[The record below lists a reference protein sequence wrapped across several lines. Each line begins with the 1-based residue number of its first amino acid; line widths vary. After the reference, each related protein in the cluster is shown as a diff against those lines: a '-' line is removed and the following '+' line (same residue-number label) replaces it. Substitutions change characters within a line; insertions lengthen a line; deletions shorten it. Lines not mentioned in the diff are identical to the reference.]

1 MAKLPQPITRPNLGL
16 YLDRD
21 PLSVPARAV
30 QDGYNF
36 RIKEGILTNY
46 QIGWQRFAP
55 NVTLDGPV
63 KLVINFKMRD
73 GTERLVFGTMANL
86 YRYDSASETVT
97 YLTPIYAT
105 GTVNVSAA
113 NPAVVTGTGTLFSTH
128 LVAGDKIAFGGNAIN
143 SIAGPWYTIATVGSD
158 TSLTLTGP
166 ITGAPLTG
174 VQYTARKVQHANYLD
189 NYSAEIFLNDGVSG
203 DDLLIVTNG
212 VDPILS
218 WNGSDP
224 AFKDAGLPFRCKAL
238 VNFSNM
244 MIYGNLLQSGD
255 VLPTSIINSDIGK
268 PLDTTGG
275 LSEQFVVHS
284 GYDGIVTMVALGDNL
299 AIYCANTGVL
309 AQFLGD
315 PLVFAFRRVFS
326 GYGPLGPGLVADYG
340 DYHEFVGAD
349 TLYRFDGGVGQMVD
363 MHVWRTVLLS
373 RDPTREK
380 IGFSHF
386 DQENAELIWVL
397 PLQADDGSGHGADP
411 IAGPDTT
418 YTAHYLE
425 QMGVQ
430 GIPTPYSARAF
441 PFTAAGY
448 FTQQEGLTWDS
459 VTGIWD
465 DADYRWNDQTNF
477 LAFPVNIVGDTSGR
491 LYTINTAQRGDGE
504 LLPGFVRFGRR
515 ALGDGRMRGLLDRVY
530 PHVIPQLGNVGSV
543 QIRTYVADFV
553 GGAPVLVADQT
564 YSMVQST
571 RAYGMGEAWV
581 SPKRRGRYMELELF
595 HAGTP
600 DESWGLAG
608 YDIDLKA
615 GGRR

>member
-36 RIKEGILTNY
+36 RIKNGIMTNY
-46 QIGWQRFAP
+46 QIGWSRFAP
-55 NVTLDGPV
+55 DVVLDGPV
-63 KLVINFKMRD
+63 KLIINFKLRD
-73 GTERLVFGTMANL
+73 GTERLVFGTMRSL
-86 YRYDSASETVT
+86 YRYDSATQTVT
-97 YLTPIYAT
+97 YLNPIYST
-105 GTVNVSAA
+105 GTVSVSAA
-113 NPAVVTGTGTLFSTH
+113 DPAVVTGVGTLFSAN
-128 LVAGDKIAFGGNAIN
+128 LAVGDRIAFGGASIN
-143 SIAGPWYTIATVGSD
+143 SIAGPWYTIAAIGSD
-158 TSLTLTGP
+158 TSMTLSGP
-166 ITGAPLTG
+166 VTGAPLTG
-174 VQYTARKVQHANYLD
+174 VAYTGQRVLRANFLD
-189 NYSAEIFLNDGVSG
+189 NYSAEIFLNDGTTS

-212 VDPILS
+212 VDPIIS
-218 WNGSDP
+218 WNGSDA

-238 VNFSNM
+238 VGFFNM
-244 MIYGNLLQSGD
+244 MIYGNLTVSGND
-255 VLPTSIINSDIGK
+255 LPTSIINSDIGK

-284 GYDGIVTMVALGDNL
+284 GYDGIITMVPLGDNL
-299 AIYCANTGVL
+299 AIYCGNTGVL

-315 PLVFAFRRVFS
+315 PLVFGFRRVFM

-349 TLYRFDGGVGQMVD
+349 TLYRFDGGVGQTVD
-363 MHVWRTVLLS
+363 MHVWRAVLLS

-386 DQENAELIWVL
+386 DQENAELLWSL
-397 PLQADDGSGHGADP
+397 PLQGDDGSGQGADP
-411 IAGPDTT
+411 IAGPDTVHA
-418 YTAHYLE
+418 AHYLE
-425 QMGVQ
+425 QYGVQ
-430 GIPTPYSARAF
+430 GIPTPYSRRAF

-448 FTQQEGLTWDS
+448 YTQQEGLTWAS
-459 VTGIWD
+459 VTGSWD

-477 LAFPVNIVGDTSGR
+477 LAFPINIVGDTSGK

-515 ALGDGRMRGLLDRVY
+515 ALGDGRMRGLLDRIY
-530 PHVIPQLGNVGSV
+530 PNVIPQLGSVGV
-543 QIRTYVADFV
+543 VKIRTYVADFS
-553 GGAPVLVADQT
+553 GGASVMVADQS
-564 YSMVQST
+564 YQMSQDT

-581 SPKRRGRYMELELF
+581 SPKRRGRYMEMELF

-600 DESWGLAG
+600 DEAWGLAG